1 MDQARSPWAS
11 RGFVFGAALVALV
24 TVLAGLLVLN
34 SRSGPAPAT
43 ARAPH
48 APRTLPVSAATQTGT
63 RSECGLPAGS
73 QTVPSSP
80 PVAAGWALVGSMA
93 APNSPSSIGPGR
105 TLGGFR
111 ECFARSPTGAL
122 FSAVNFWAAGT
133 AFAPS
138 RVYAHLAA
146 DTPSR
151 AQAMRFSQSDNSR
164 LSDSGQVQLAGFE
177 FNSYSPSEADLS
189 IVLQSTNGQLVTI
202 ACTMLWQAGDWRYEI
217 PPSGAPAAGQIQS
230 LDGYVAWSDAR

>member
-1 MDQARSPWAS
+1 MDQARSPWTS
-11 RGFVFGAALVALV
+11 RGFVFGAVLVALV
-24 TVLAGLLVLN
+24 AVLSGLLVLT
-34 SRSGPAPAT
+34 SRSGPVPAT

-48 APRTLPVSAATQTGT
+48 APGTVPVSAATQTGSG
-63 RSECGLPAGS
+63 SECGLPAGS

-80 PVAAGWALVGSMA
+80 PDAAGWVLVGSMA
-93 APNSPSSIGPGR
+93 APNSPGSVGPGR
-105 TLGGFR
+105 TVGGFR
-111 ECFARSPTGAL
+111 ECFAHSPAGAL

-133 AFAPS
+133 AYAPS
-138 RVYAHLAA
+138 WVYAHLAA

-151 AQAMRFSQSDNSR
+151 VAAVRFSRGDGSR

-177 FNSYSPSEADLS
+177 FNSYSPRDADLS

-202 ACTMLWQAGDWRYEI
+202 ACTMLWQQGDWRYEI

-230 LDGYVAWSDAR
+230 LDGYVAWSDA